1 MDGQLL
7 CDRYQIISVLG
18 AGGMGQTFVAED
30 TQRPGNPKC
39 VVKMLKPASNDP
51 NFLATASR
59 LFIVEAEM
67 LEKLGSNPQ
76 IPHLLASFERYGNF
90 YLVQEF
96 IDGQPLGTELPL
108 GHRWSEE
115 QVVEMLKGILPV
127 LEFIHGQG
135 VIHRDIKP
143 DNIMRRRQDGQL
155 VLIDFGAVKQ
165 VRTQQT
171 MAVGQMSMTVA
182 IGTPGYMPTEQS
194 SGKPRP
200 NSDIYALGM
209 IGIQAL
215 TGLWPAQLREDED
228 GEVIWRDQAQVS
240 EGLATVLTMMTKH
253 YFKHRYQTATEVL
266 QALAGM
272 TAPNVA
278 VNVGYTPTQQVGN
291 DVYTPTAVA
300 PSYNPTVAPVTVNN
314 TVQPNVVSQQLQPDT
329 AKPVASPVNI
339 GYQDPPKKKNVLLL
353 LGGGVGILSIF
364 LLFLSMLAH
373 EKTVPSSSSAPKVV
387 AQGNACEVNVTE
399 GNNVRTEGTPSA
411 SIMNEYSNLGERK
424 AYPIS
429 GRTSGEW
436 MEIKLP
442 NGRLGWVHKG
452 VISETFPDNINKC
465 RQENPTTIS
474 SKEVSKKQFS
484 SYVPPTPKTSP
495 STENKS
501 REKCIINM
509 VGNGKSEADASA
521 ECESIAADVRANQK
535 PREIQVSS
543 QNEKDKAWAQY
554 RKNCE
559 NDEFRNN
566 PQKFETEYRST
577 FDQEWEK
584 SKSPPKQCG

>member
-59 LFIVEAEM
+59 LFTVEAEM

-96 IDGQPLGTELPL
+96 IDGQPLGAELPL

-115 QVVEMLKGILPV
+115 QVVAMLKGILPV

-143 DNIMRRRQDGQL
+143 DNIVRRRQDGQL

-266 QALAGM
+266 QALNGM

-278 VNVGYTPTQQVGN
+278 ASVGYTPTQQAGN
-291 DVYTPTAVA
+291 DVYIPTAVA
-300 PSYNPTVAPVTVNN
+300 PSYNPTVVPYRVE
-314 TVQPNVVSQQLQPDT
+314 QQL
-329 AKPVASPVNI
+329 KPEPVKAVASPVNI
-339 GYQDPPKKKNVLLL
+339 GHQETPNKKNILLL
-353 LGGGVGILSIF
+353 FGGGIGILATI
-364 LLFLSMLAH
+364 LFLSTRSQQSSNSSVSSPD
-373 EKTVPSSSSAPKVV
+373 TVPSCDAEITAQIRNEPSSQAGSDTVVGSGGTLPVTGIKTEGGWIQVKRPNDVAWVYSEKISNFSQLQNQSCFKDTVGDTAYIKSQPKV
-387 AQGNACEVNVTE
+387 
-399 GNNVRTEGTPSA
+399 
-411 SIMNEYSNLGERK
+411 
-424 AYPIS
+424 
-429 GRTSGEW
+429 
-436 MEIKLP
+436 
-442 NGRLGWVHKG
+442 
-452 VISETFPDNINKC
+452 
-465 RQENPTTIS
+465 
-474 SKEVSKKQFS
+474 
-484 SYVPPTPKTSP
+484 
-495 STENKS
+495 KS
-501 REKCIINM
+501 
-509 VGNGKSEADASA
+509 VDL
-521 ECESIAADVRANQK
+521 
-535 PREIQVSS
+535 
-543 QNEKDKAWAQY
+543 
-554 RKNCE
+554 
-559 NDEFRNN
+559 
-566 PQKFETEYRST
+566 
-577 FDQEWEK
+577 
-584 SKSPPKQCG
+584 